1 MFKKIILYS
10 IFIIATKNLQ
20 AQSITGTVK
29 DTSTKVNVKN
39 AVVALLTQ
47 KDSILKNF
55 SRVKEDGSFS
65 LKNVPPGKYILS
77 VTHPNFGEYV
87 DDVEINTTSQNL
99 GTIALTSKSKLLA
112 AVIIKSGSPIRIK
125 GDTTIYTADSFK
137 VSANANVEELLKKM
151 PGIQVDKNGEI
162 KAMGQKVEKILVDG
176 EEFFGDDPGMAVK
189 NLRADAIKE
198 VQVFDKK
205 SDQAEFTGIDDGKT
219 KKTINLKL
227 KEDKKKGYFGKID
240 LAAGPLKNNDPRFNE
255 NIMVSSFK
263 GKRKISGYLLSGNT
277 GQDGLNWQDEQKFGS
292 NDNENTMMNDDGGLN
307 FNFGERNDP
316 DEEIR
321 VDANNG
327 FITNVN
333 AGGQYSNKFFN
344 KNTLNF
350 SPKYNSQVYNNTK
363 QVYTQTQDKDTSLQ
377 SINNSVAHVNRFNV
391 KLKGSYDMKIDS
403 ANTLKITAKSNFYNT
418 KSTENSNGNTNGFGN
433 IALNSFTKSV
443 ETDSHKEAYG
453 LTAIFK
459 HKFKK
464 ARRTFSLNAD
474 WNSLNS
480 AGDNFTK
487 SFNSDFVKTTFTNI
501 NQQLDFAKTTNSVSS
516 KLVYTEPLTKKL
528 ALEIGYQLGLNNGT
542 NNQKILAFN
551 SSTGLYDIKIDSLSN
566 NFKQNILQHTPSA
579 KINYAH
585 KKIKANIGAAASI
598 SDYNL
603 TDLATNITS
612 NRNYVNFA
620 PTFNFSYTKKANNNF
635 SVNYNGSTKQP
646 TLNQLQPL
654 LNNSNLFNQTIG
666 NPNLKPSF
674 TNRISI
680 NKFGYNFVKDLW
692 SYQSLIFGNEKNA
705 IANNRTIQGGK
716 TITQPINTNGNFN
729 IMLLAG
735 TGFKMKKLNTR
746 FGINFNTMFNRY
758 VDYQNSVKTLSDN
771 TNVGLNVN
779 INKSKDKKYDVS
791 INLGSNYNNQKT
803 TQRSG
808 SNSYSTANVGVNSTI
823 YYKKVWSLNAD
834 YDFNTQQKTAQ
845 APGRN
850 YNILNAKL
858 QRTFKKD
865 EYTLYFSV
873 RDIFNQNIGLDR
885 SYFGTSFTET
895 RNDRLQRYFMVG
907 FAWNFK
913 NKAVAKK

>member
-666 NPNLKPSF
+666 NPN
-674 TNRISI
+674 
-680 NKFGYNFVKDLW
+680 
-692 SYQSLIFGNEKNA
+692 
-705 IANNRTIQGGK
+705 
-716 TITQPINTNGNFN
+716 
-729 IMLLAG
+729 
-735 TGFKMKKLNTR
+735 
-746 FGINFNTMFNRY
+746 
-758 VDYQNSVKTLSDN
+758 
-771 TNVGLNVN
+771 
-779 INKSKDKKYDVS
+779 
-791 INLGSNYNNQKT
+791 
-803 TQRSG
+803 
-808 SNSYSTANVGVNSTI
+808 
-823 YYKKVWSLNAD
+823 
-834 YDFNTQQKTAQ
+834 
-845 APGRN
+845 
-850 YNILNAKL
+850 
-858 QRTFKKD
+858 
-865 EYTLYFSV
+865 
-873 RDIFNQNIGLDR
+873 
-885 SYFGTSFTET
+885 
-895 RNDRLQRYFMVG
+895 
-907 FAWNFK
+907 
-913 NKAVAKK
+913 